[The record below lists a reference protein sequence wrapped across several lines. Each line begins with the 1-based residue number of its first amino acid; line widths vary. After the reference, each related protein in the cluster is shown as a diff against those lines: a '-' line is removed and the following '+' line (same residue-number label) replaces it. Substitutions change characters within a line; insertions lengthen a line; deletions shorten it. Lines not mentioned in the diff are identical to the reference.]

1 MAMIM
6 TMKATNFLTSLII
19 KGRYGYH
26 KNMLIVSLFD
36 YSEGFYNRE
45 MLREKKDFYVKRKCS

>member
-36 YSEGFYNRE
+36 YSERDVTRKKRFLCKKE
-45 MLREKKDFYVKRKCS
+45 MLLVC

>member
-19 KGRYGYH
+19 KGRYEYH

-36 YSEGFYNRE
+36 YSEGFYNRQ
-45 MLREKKDFYVKRKCS
+45 MLREKKISM